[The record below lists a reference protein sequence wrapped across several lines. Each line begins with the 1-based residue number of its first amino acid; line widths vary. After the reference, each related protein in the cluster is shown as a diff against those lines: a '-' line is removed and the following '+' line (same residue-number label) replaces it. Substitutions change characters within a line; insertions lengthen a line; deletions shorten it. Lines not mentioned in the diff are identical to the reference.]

1 MFSIKSIRYECRK
14 SDFHDTHGNC
24 STKGG
29 SPAVLGSVFLLYIYL
44 NLPPSTRI
52 YPGRYPEMIKTGYQC
67 TVYMLEILKIGIV
80 SGFVTGDGSNSR
92 PVYASKPLSRCI
104 EHPRLK

>member
-67 TVYMLEILKIGIV
+67 TVYMLEILRFVTVG
-80 SGFVTGDGSNSR
+80 GFVTGSVRIADPFMLVSPYR
-92 PVYASKPLSRCI
+92 AA
-104 EHPRLK
+104 